1 MQKNTKKITA
11 IVRLKRAVI
20 TNEKEKHKAKYV
32 YLIQYDD
39 KTYNVVDLKAKKDIT
54 NFNVGLD
61 RKKSK
66 LKFLMGGIK

>member
-1 MQKNTKKITA
+1 MIKNTKKITA
-11 IVRLKRAVI
+11 IVRLKRAVL
-20 TNEKEKHKAKYV
+20 TNENEKYKAKYV

-54 NFNVGLD
+54 NYNVGLD

-66 LKFLMGGIK
+66 LKFFMGGE